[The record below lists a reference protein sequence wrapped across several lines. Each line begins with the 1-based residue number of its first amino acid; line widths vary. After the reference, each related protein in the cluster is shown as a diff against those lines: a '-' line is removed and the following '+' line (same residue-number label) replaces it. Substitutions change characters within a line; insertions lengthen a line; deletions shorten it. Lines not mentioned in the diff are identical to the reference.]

1 MNLLEVWIKGIV
13 KTEKVV
19 VNGVEKI
26 KIYFNTVCWGS
37 HEVKSKIFDSMEH
50 WEKFKEQKYYLE

>member
-1 MNLLEVWIKGIV
+1 MNLLEVWIKDIV

-26 KIYFNTVCWGS
+26 KVYFNTVCWGC
-37 HEVKSKIFDSMEH
+37 HEVKSRVFDSMED